1 MFRKEDAST
10 LAGFHAV
17 PLPGRIGIWRV
28 EIFFFVKR
36 GKPEN
41 PGKKVWTNN
50 KPAGNPYMTPS
61 WETILKNIQIYLQL
75 TK

>member
-28 EIFFFVKR
+28 
-36 GKPEN
+36 
-41 PGKKVWTNN
+41 KKFSL
-50 KPAGNPYMTPS
+50 G
-61 WETILKNIQIYLQL
+61 
-75 TK
+75 